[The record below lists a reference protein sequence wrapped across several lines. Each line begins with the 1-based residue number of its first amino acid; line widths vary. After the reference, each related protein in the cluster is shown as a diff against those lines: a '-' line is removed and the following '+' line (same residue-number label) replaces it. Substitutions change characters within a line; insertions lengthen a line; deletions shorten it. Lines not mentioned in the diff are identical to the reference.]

1 MIDLRHAFGFQREPF
16 PQDVPSNA
24 LYPIPGLKALTERFQ
39 YALQLSLITVI
50 TGEVGAGKSTSLRHV
65 TSTLHPAE
73 YRLLAVIATTGTLL
87 DLLRQICLEMG
98 APPRSSLAVLSRTVR
113 DLLTDIR
120 RKKQTP
126 LLVVDEAHLLR
137 FEVFAQLHTLTQF
150 AFDSQTLMPLVL
162 AGQSSLLDR
171 LLFHTSRP
179 LASRVVGRS
188 HLDALSLDDMRGYL
202 DHHLQLA
209 AGRDPQPAA
218 ARRTAFV
225 DAPLSASSRHAF
237 PVPARFAAG
246 RAAKPGQAQGF
257 WLLSLSP
264 RGLESSAT
272 PACSNRG
279 HPAALSA
286 AGTSGGASGAAPS
299 RSWELPEPPVEPV

>member
-1 MIDLRHAFGFQREPF
+1 MIDLRHAFGFHREPF

-24 LYPIPGLKALTERFQ
+24 LYPIPGLKALTERFH
-39 YALQLSLITVI
+39 YALQLGLITVI

-65 TSTLHPAE
+65 AGTLHPAE

-98 APPRSSLAVLSRTVR
+98 TPPRSSLAVLSRTVR
-113 DLLTDIR
+113 DLLTEIR

-137 FEVFAQLHTLTQF
+137 IEVFAQLHTLTQF

-202 DHHLQLA
+202 AHHLQLA
-209 AGRDPQPAA
+209 AGGAAQPPLPDLLSDAAVTAIHQGSGGLLRRANHLARGALIAA
-218 ARRTAFV
+218 AREGCSQV
-225 DAPLSASSRHAF
+225 
-237 PVPARFAAG
+237 AAEHV
-246 RAAKPGQAQGF
+246 RLAATEI
-257 WLLSLSP
+257 L
-264 RGLESSAT
+264 
-272 PACSNRG
+272 
-279 HPAALSA
+279 
-286 AGTSGGASGAAPS
+286 
-299 RSWELPEPPVEPV
+299 

>member
-1 MIDLRHAFGFQREPF
+1 MIDLRHAFGFHREPF

-39 YALQLSLITVI
+39 YALQLGLITVI

-98 APPRSSLAVLSRTVR
+98 TPPRSSLAVLSRTVR
-113 DLLTDIR
+113 DLLADIR

-126 LLVVDEAHLLR
+126 LLVIDEAHLLR

-202 DHHLQLA
+202 VHHLQLA
-209 AGRDPQPAA
+209 AGRDPDPAA
-218 ARRTAFV
+218 AQ
-225 DAPLSASSRHAF
+225 
-237 PVPARFAAG
+237 
-246 RAAKPGQAQGF
+246 RAAD
-257 WLLSLSP
+257 LLSD
-264 RGLESSAT
+264 
-272 PACSNRG
+272 
-279 HPAALSA
+279 AAVVA
-286 AGTSGGASGAAPS
+286 IHQGSGGLLRRANHLAKGALIAAAREHCS
-299 RSWELPEPPVEPV
+299 QVAAEHVRLAATEIL

>member
-120 RKKQTP
+120 RKQQTP

-162 AGQSSLLDR
+162 AGQHQPARPPVVSYLAPAR
-171 LLFHTSRP
+171 LTGGGPQPPRCP
-179 LASRVVGRS
+179 LAR
-188 HLDALSLDDMRGYL
+188 
-202 DHHLQLA
+202 
-209 AGRDPQPAA
+209 
-218 ARRTAFV
+218 
-225 DAPLSASSRHAF
+225 
-237 PVPARFAAG
+237 
-246 RAAKPGQAQGF
+246 
-257 WLLSLSP
+257 
-264 RGLESSAT
+264 
-272 PACSNRG
+272 
-279 HPAALSA
+279 
-286 AGTSGGASGAAPS
+286 
-299 RSWELPEPPVEPV
+299 